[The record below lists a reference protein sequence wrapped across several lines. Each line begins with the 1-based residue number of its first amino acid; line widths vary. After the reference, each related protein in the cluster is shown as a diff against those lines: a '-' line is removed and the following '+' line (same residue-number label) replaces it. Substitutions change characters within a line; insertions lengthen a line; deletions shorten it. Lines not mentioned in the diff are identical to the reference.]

1 MEQEPFD
8 FFKEL
13 SKEEVDDVKA
23 KSKYVEIE
31 KDTILFY
38 EGDVCK
44 EIFYLLEGSIK
55 LSVSANETEQI
66 PLYDF
71 CQGEQCIVNIASA
84 LSGTKAVATAESKTD
99 IKGWLIP
106 VTVIQELIMKS
117 PKYQKL
123 IFSLFTMRYTAL
135 TTLVEDVKFKKLDSR
150 ILEFLESFNTK
161 EIKITH
167 SEIAEELGT
176 SRNVIN
182 RILQELKSKNII
194 KLSRGKITLVE
205 IVQKSVSKTNKKN
218 RSLIKDFYFS

>member
-13 SKEEVDDVKA
+13 SKEEVDEVKS

-38 EGDVCK
+38 EGDVCQ

-55 LSVSANETEQI
+55 LSVSANDTDQI

-71 CQGEQCIVNIASA
+71 CQGEQCIVNISSA

-106 VTVIQELIMKS
+106 VIVIQELIMKS

-135 TTLVEDVKFKKLDSR
+135 TTLIEDVKFKKLDDR
-150 ILEFLESFNTK
+150 ILEFLESFDSE
-161 EIKITH
+161 EIKITN
-167 SEIAEELGT
+167 SAIAEELGT
-176 SRNVIN
+176 SRTVVN
-182 RILQELKSKNII
+182 RVLQELKNKGFIE
-194 KLSRGKITLVE
+194 LSRGKITL
-205 IVQKSVSKTNKKN
+205 
-218 RSLIKDFYFS
+218 L